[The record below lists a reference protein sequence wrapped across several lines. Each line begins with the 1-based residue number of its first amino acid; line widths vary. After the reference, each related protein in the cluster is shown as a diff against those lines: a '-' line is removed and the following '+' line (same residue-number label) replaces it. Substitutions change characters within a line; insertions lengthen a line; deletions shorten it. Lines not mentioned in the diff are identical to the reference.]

1 MITQRYLERDGSR
14 LLLRIVVND
23 SAAFDILTNPESLA
37 EARAFLSA
45 AASRGLEVYRLGTFA
60 NLDVTIGTTDPR
72 TVAVVVDGPDLGAA
86 FRGNQAIVFYVELNE
101 FLEALRDDA

>member
-1 MITQRYLERDGSR
+1 MITRRYLERDGSR

-23 SAAFDILTNPESLA
+23 CAALDILTNPESLA
-37 EARAFLSA
+37 GARAVLST
-45 AASRGLEVYRLGTFA
+45 AASGGLSEYRLGTFA
-60 NLDVTIGTTDPR
+60 NLDVTICTTDPG
-72 TVAVVVDGPDLGAA
+72 TIAIAVDGPDLGEA